1 MSKLRVLTL
10 TPLVAIVVLSACTAT
25 TTGSD
30 SDAIDLESAA
40 LSDISVEEAA
50 AAIVKAQEITDA
62 VDATVEAMAVVPTE
76 TATPAP
82 KGNVGSPTDVV
93 VRNIPSGNVLTTLDS
108 EGFGGRDTSIT
119 IGADG
124 LGLISYFD
132 IFSWDN
138 RTGGLKVAH
147 CDNTFC
153 SP

>member
-1 MSKLRVLTL
+1 MLKLRVITLVSLLT
-10 TPLVAIVVLSACTAT
+10 VAVLSACTSSNDT
-25 TTGSD
+25 S
-30 SDAIDLESAA
+30 IESAA